1 MAKSAD
7 AFRTI
12 SEVAEWLDTPAHV
25 LRFWESKFAQVKPVK
40 RAGGR
45 RYYRPQ
51 DMRLLGG
58 IKKLLHD
65 EGMTIK
71 GVQRLLRE
79 KGVKHVAALSQP
91 LAGEDAVDMPPAAE
105 PAQVVD
111 FHRETQPFGGTGDDR
126 TDAAPEP
133 EPAERPAAPEAA
145 AAGWQPPGESPP
157 PEPVPENDAPSVDD
171 KPAPAPDEPRA
182 APTETPAP
190 ASTPDPGTQE
200 PPAPAEPAPA
210 ARIPAF
216 LNRPDAPTK
225 GGESAPSPAPAPEPE
240 PTPEAQP
247 EPAQEAAETP
257 PQGPPPKPEPRPA
270 PTPLAADVPET
281 DPGDS
286 DFAEPGLLTRLA
298 SVPRPCDAAT
308 AKALQP
314 LLPRVQGL
322 LAASG
327 TG

>member
-79 KGVKHVAALSQP
+79 KGVKHVAALSQH
-91 LAGEDAVDMPPAAE
+91 LAGEDAADAVDMAPAAE

-171 KPAPAPDEPRA
+171 KPAPAPDEPEA
-182 APTETPAP
+182 A
-190 ASTPDPGTQE
+190 PDPGTQE

-225 GGESAPSPAPAPEPE
+225 GDESADLAQEPE

-247 EPAQEAAETP
+247 EPEPESTTAETP
-257 PQGPPPKPEPRPA
+257 RQGPPPKPESRPA
-270 PTPLAADVPET
+270 PTPLAADVPDT